1 MYKHG
6 MRAEE
11 YLRTLANIEH
21 ETEQLLKDRARID
34 ERLIQLTK
42 AADSLRDLLATP
54 TAGVL
59 DLYYGRVVS
68 ELGIT
73 DAIREVLGESKMP
86 MAISTIK
93 SELIDRGVSLSEY
106 ANPGAVIHNTLTRL
120 ERQGEVVRVQ
130 NPAGQTVAYAE
141 SAKARLTRQGKAN
154 LDPPPPPPGS
164 RPATVPTLT
173 PPAPPPGYPAAPTPR
188 GYKKMPSPPGYEKK

>member
-1 MYKHG
+1 